1 MPNLPET
8 IISLGSLVT
17 KSVIP
22 LQESF
27 LGKSD
32 RVLPESPNLV
42 TILNNVTSVGLRFM
56 TQQTVSS
63 TNQPHPNQDKVNDY
77 NQASQETITVES
89 STQSLH
95 PALADDEWR
104 YNPDRINQHY
114 NNRPFAVVKRLIALI
129 FPGTAFG
136 MRLLLD
142 KLTGRIAQN
151 EQKRAI
157 ELREILTELG
167 PTYIKIGQALS
178 TRPDLV
184 PPTYLEELAQ
194 LQDQL
199 PPFDNS
205 IAYHFIEEE
214 LGKPP
219 RDIYAEISPD
229 PVAAAS
235 LGQVYKGKLRSGEEV
250 AIKVQRPD
258 LLRRIT
264 IDLYILRKVAF
275 FATNHIKRIRS
286 DLVAIMD
293 EFADRIFEEMNYA
306 HEGYNAERFKELYNY
321 IQDIYVPKIYWEYT
335 GRRVLTM
342 EWVAGIKLTNVQAI
356 QDAGI
361 EATSLVEIGVECS
374 LRQLLE
380 YGFFHADPHPG
391 NLLAMSDGRLAYL
404 DFGMMS
410 QIKPYQRYGL
420 IQAVVHL
427 VNRDFEALAHDY
439 VQLEFLSE
447 DTDLEPIV
455 PALASVFENALGATV
470 AELNF
475 KSITDKMSEVMY
487 EFPFQVPAYYALIIR
502 SLVTLEGIAI
512 GIDPNFK
519 VLSKAYPY
527 IAKRLLVDPAPE
539 LRQSLRDLL
548 FKDERFRWNR
558 LENLL
563 RNARN
568 SQDYDF
574 EKVLD
579 QALDFLFSERGA
591 FIRERLVDEL
601 VKAIDVYG
609 QRSFYNFSA
618 SIREQVGLTVNETPP
633 QLGQD
638 NENLEH
644 IQNIIEILR
653 DTPGFDP
660 MRIVPLVPKVLSKP
674 ETQQMGQKIVGKL
687 TEKAIARFIRN
698 IALQDQSASTDHPN
712 NGKRSLPSASKT

>member
-1 MPNLPET
+1 
-8 IISLGSLVT
+8 
-17 KSVIP
+17 
-22 LQESF
+22 
-27 LGKSD
+27 
-32 RVLPESPNLV
+32 
-42 TILNNVTSVGLRFM
+42 M
-56 TQQTVSS
+56 TQQTVSAS
-63 TNQPHPNQDKVNDY
+63 NSSQQYQDQRNSHHTTD
-77 NQASQETITVES
+77 ETITVES
-89 STQSLH
+89 STQPLH
-95 PALADDEWR
+95 QALTDTDWR
-104 YNPDRINQHY
+104 YDPERINNYYQ
-114 NNRPFAVVKRLIALI
+114 NRPLAVVRRLIALI
-129 FPGTAFG
+129 FPGTAFSV
-136 MRLLLD
+136 RLLFD
-142 KLTGRIAQN
+142 KLTGRIRQN
-151 EQKRAI
+151 EEKRAI

-167 PTYIKIGQALS
+167 PAYIKIGQALS

-184 PPTYLEELAQ
+184 PPIYLEELAQ

-199 PPFDNS
+199 PPFDNA
-205 IAYHFIEEE
+205 IAYHFIEDE
-214 LGKPP
+214 LGSDPHQ
-219 RDIYAEISPD
+219 IYAEISD
-229 PVAAAS
+229 HPVAAAS
-235 LGQVYKGKLRSGEEV
+235 LGQVYKGKLKTGEEV

-275 FATNHIKRIRS
+275 FATNHVKRIRS

-293 EFADRIFEEMNYA
+293 EFANRIFEEMNYA
-306 HEGYNAERFKELYNY
+306 YEGYNAERFKELYSY
-321 IQDIYVPKIYWEYT
+321 IQDIYIPKIYWDYT

-342 EWVAGIKLTNVQAI
+342 EWISGMKLTNVQAI
-356 QDAGI
+356 QEAGI
-361 EATSLVEIGVECS
+361 EATRLVEIGVECS

-410 QIKPYQRYGL
+410 EIKPHQRYGL

-447 DTDLEPIV
+447 DTDLRPII
-455 PALASVFENALGATV
+455 PALASVFENALGASV

-475 KSITDKMSEVMY
+475 KSITDQMSEVMY

-527 IAKRLLVDPAPE
+527 VAKRLLIDPAPE

-548 FKDERFRWNR
+548 FREGSFRWNR

-568 SQDYDF
+568 SEDYDF

-579 QALDFLFSERGA
+579 QAIDFLFSERGA

-618 SIREQVGLTVNETPP
+618 SIREQVGLAVNETPP
-633 QLGQD
+633 QLGQN
-638 NENLEH
+638 NENLQH
-644 IQNIIEILR
+644 IQNILEILR

-674 ETQQMGQKIVGKL
+674 ETHQMGQKVVGKL

-698 IALQDQSASTDHPN
+698 IALHDHPAHTQPGH
-712 NGKRSLPSASKT
+712 NGKHSLPSAAKR